1 MSGKALVDTNV
12 VIALFAGDPNA
23 SRYLNKCSELF
34 LCVPVLGELW
44 YGALASTRVQENL
57 HRVET
62 FAKTVLV
69 LPCDSG
75 TTVCYGEIK
84 LGLRRK
90 GRPIPNNDIWIAAIA
105 SQHRLKVVSRDS
117 HFTEVDGLD
126 VEIL

>member
-12 VIALFAGDPNA
+12 VIALFAGEPNA
-23 SRYLNKCSELF
+23 TGYLNKCSELF

-44 YGALASTRVQENL
+44 YGASASTRIKENL
-57 HRVET
+57 QRVEG

-69 LPCDSG
+69 LSCDPA
-75 TTVCYGEIK
+75 TTAWYGEVK
-84 LGLRRK
+84 VSLRKK
-90 GRPIPNNDIWIAAIA
+90 GRLIPDNDIWIAAIA
-105 SQHRLKVVSRDS
+105 RQYKLKVVSRDS